1 MAQSSNYKQYARST
15 RVLTEESSFSGGM
28 LWTGNNIDETH
39 LKTIVNFDYD
49 DTTGFLKT
57 RDPFIPIESVTD
69 LQSSSVSLQ
78 SYFSFKDYCLL
89 GSYNLCAFDT
99 SYTAK
104 KDDALVDAGWLYL
117 FINKGALS
125 NADGVWN
132 TTLST
137 DNLIAVYKDYT
148 GTFYKCALDLDT
160 DSELTL
166 CNSNKKNMLLL
177 YDNYLYSIG
186 VNSKYTEETEED
198 VPSWLQV
205 FRVENNGEGYVF
217 KHVSFKDY
225 VLPKFNAVTLLESS
239 VSGFNAARCN
249 RTFYYQSEKI
259 SDSEKPNILGVY
271 FTDTNNNV
279 VVSPRIG
286 QKIKIKVV
294 TAYKEGK
301 NYLALFQLK
310 EGTSTDTE
318 AVKSIWQYEQQRDSD
333 DGVFSFNYVFQKKET
348 VFAFTFFGKT
358 AITGTP
364 EVYAENAVDY
374 LAPYAVVANDNQQNL
389 KIKSYDLTSVDG
401 SCIWRNR
408 MCLWGTDGNT
418 NCLFLSEVD
427 NFYYYPVPH
436 NVAVF
441 DTNIISCI
449 PYKNS
454 LLVFTADKIYRL
466 SENNDG
472 SFVQD
477 VVQNDMPLSK
487 TDSAHLTAIKN
498 MVLFKSGNYFYM
510 VVPKSQSLTD
520 ELSIAPIYKNVSGFL
535 NTLDKSVLEVLQLL
549 YPEYLFTDCI
559 IENNA
564 APVDV
569 YSEQDTVHILYDI
582 SATVNIKQVP
592 TLSDNTVVEA
602 STGVDLTELKYNI
615 TTQALLFKLFLN
627 YNTNLRA
634 WTLYLIDTTE
644 SSLEVSALTASR
656 LMSFIRINN
665 NTLTDQ
671 ENDDTPK
678 FEIVTQ
684 QHSTDL
690 SNSFRVLL
698 DTGYRTLA
706 SVTQK
711 RFREVQLKLYNAS
724 ENVTAFG
731 TAFLVDGVWRKN
743 YSHLQELVTSDNV
756 ISLFPELDLN
766 AFVTELSAPIDEEGS
781 VIKAPGSDVIELS
794 DWTLDF
800 SHFQRGAPVTIRV
813 PVSGKGF
820 NPRFILMI
828 PNALDVYINE
838 VNWVYRIMHGR

>member
-1 MAQSSNYKQYARST
+1 MAQSSNYKQYARAT
-15 RVLTEESSFSGGM
+15 RILTEESGFSGGM

-57 RDPFIPIESVTD
+57 RDPFITLESVTG
-69 LQSSSVSLQ
+69 LQVSL
-78 SYFSFKDYCLL
+78 KDYCLL
-89 GSYNLCAFDT
+89 SSYNLCAFDT
-99 SYTAK
+99 T
-104 KDDALVDAGWLYL
+104 KDDALTDAGWLYL
-117 FINKGALS
+117 FINKSALS
-125 NADGVWN
+125 NIDGVWN
-132 TTLST
+132 TTLSVT
-137 DNLIAVYKDYT
+137 SLIAIYKDYT
-148 GTFYKCALDLDT
+148 DTFYKCTLDLDV

-166 CNSNKKNMLLL
+166 RNSNKKSTLLL

-186 VNSKYTEETEED
+186 DNTKYATEDT
-198 VPSWLQV
+198 PSWLQV
-205 FRVENNGEGYVF
+205 FRVEYDGEKYVF
-217 KHVSFKDY
+217 KHMSYTNY
-225 VLPKFNAVTLLESS
+225 VLPKFNAVTLLEAS
-239 VSGFNAARCN
+239 VSGFNAARCDL
-249 RTFYYQSEKI
+249 TFKY
-259 SDSEKPNILGVY
+259 DSEPVTEDPHILGVY
-271 FTDTNNNV
+271 FTDANDKPI
-279 VVSPRIG
+279 VSPRVG
-286 QKIKIKVV
+286 HPANIKVV
-294 TAYKEGK
+294 TAYKTGT
-301 NYLALFQLK
+301 NYLSLFQLK
-310 EGTSTDTE
+310 TESATDAENTKTVWLHKDTKTSTD
-318 AVKSIWQYEQQRDSD
+318 
-333 DGVFSFNYVFQKKET
+333 GVFTFEYDFSKKEN
-348 VFAFTFFGKT
+348 VFAFTFFGTT
-358 AITGTP
+358 AITKDTA
-364 EVYAENAVDY
+364 EVYSDKAVDY
-374 LAPYAVVANDNQQNL
+374 LAPLPVVAGDANLNL

-449 PYKNS
+449 PYKNA
-454 LLVFTADKIYRL
+454 LLVFTADKVYRL

-472 SFVQD
+472 SFIQD

-498 MVLFKSGNYFYM
+498 MVLFKSGDYFYM

-520 ELSIAPIYKNVSGFL
+520 ELSIAPIYKNVAGFL

-549 YPEYLFTDCI
+549 YPEYLFTACTV
-559 IENNA
+559 ENDA
-564 APVDV
+564 TPVDV

-582 SATVNIKQVP
+582 AATVNIKQEHV
-592 TLSDNTVVEA
+592 TSD
-602 STGVDLTELKYNI
+602 DITELKYDIN
-615 TTQALLFKLFLN
+615 TQALMFKLFLN

-644 SSLEVSALTASR
+644 ASLEVSALTASR

-665 NTLTDQ
+665 NILEDQ
-671 ENDDTPK
+671 EDATAHS

-684 QHSTDL
+684 QHSIDL
-690 SNSFRVLL
+690 NNSFRVLL

-706 SVTQK
+706 SATQK
-711 RFREVQLKLYNAS
+711 RFREVQLKLYNTS

-731 TAFLVDGVWRKN
+731 TAFLVDGVWRKS
-743 YSHLQELVTSDNV
+743 YAHLQELVTADNV
-756 ISLFPELDLN
+756 VSLFPELDLN
-766 AFVTELSAPIDEEGS
+766 TFVTELSAPVNEDGS
-781 VIKAPGSDVIELS
+781 ITKVPGSDIIELS

-800 SHFQRGAPVTIRV
+800 SHFKRDAPVTIRV

-820 NPRFILMI
+820 NPRFILMA